1 MAYEIKKRRKFHD
14 LNAEQEQQI
23 KEDAAEAYEM
33 ARSFENPYPKYSDA
47 WEAWENGIDW
57 KRRFEALMDEF

>member
-1 MAYEIKKRRKFHD
+1 MRLLVDGWNGKVLALAIP
-14 LNAEQEQQI
+14 
-23 KEDAAEAYEM
+23 YEM

-57 KRRFEALMDEF
+57 KRRFEALMEEF